1 MHEQFL
7 DEQLNGTFP
16 SARCVYLRHQRILRR
31 HYTSYSP
38 LAVVS
43 ATVAFGMGINKADV
57 GAILHWGPPKTVR

>member
-7 DEQLNGTFP
+7 DEQLNGTFRRRAV
-16 SARCVYLRHQRILRR
+16 SNQRILLR
-31 HYTSYSP
+31 HYTFYSP